1 MATTRIMS
9 LYVNKG
15 KTAKQSLKERLDYVL
30 NPDKTDNYCYVKG
43 FKCDPEVAVSQFISY
58 RNIYKYRTE
67 RNYDGDILAYHL
79 RQSFKPGEISPDEA
93 NALGYE
99 LASRLL
105 KGKYAFLVC
114 THTDKEHIHNHI
126 MICPYSFDG
135 KTKFR
140 DSYYISKDIAK
151 LSDSIS
157 ETHQKSV
164 IENPQKG
171 NNVYSNWIGFK
182 GKPSNRDLL
191 REDIDNTMKQN
202 PKDIDEL
209 LKMLEA
215 IGYSVNY
222 GKHISLKHITQKKA
236 MRLDSLGEGYT
247 EADLKSSLS
256 GKTEHRITTMNPL
269 KTNSSLLIDIHRKMA
284 EGKGAGYEH
293 WAKIFNLKQMAN
305 TVAYLQEHD
314 FKDYDSLIEKM
325 NSVDSQLSDLQ
336 SKVSE
341 CDKRMKELSELRQH
355 ILNYAKNS
363 KIFAEYKNRKYDRRY
378 FEEHKDE
385 ISKFKEAK
393 KFFDTQNFENHKLPT
408 VKQIEEEFNSV
419 LSEKRKISEEL
430 KKLKA
435 ESRELNIH
443 RYNIEEILG
452 INTEAEIEKS
462 RESAVQKE

>member
-1 MATTRIMS
+1 MATTRIMP
-9 LYVNKG
+9 LHINKG
-15 KTAKQSLKERLDYVL
+15 KTAQQTLKERFKYVL
-30 NPDKTDNYCYVKG
+30 NPDKTDNGLYVKG
-43 FKCDPEVAVSQFISY
+43 FRCDPEIAALQFNSS
-58 RNIYKYRTE
+58 RNIYKNLTG
-67 RNYDGDILAYHL
+67 RNSDGEVLAYHL
-79 RQSFKPGEISPDEA
+79 RQSFKPGEITPEKA
-93 NALGYE
+93 NELGFE

-114 THTDKEHIHNHI
+114 THTDKTHIHNHI
-126 MICPYSFDG
+126 LINAYSLDG
-135 KTKFR
+135 KHKKR
-140 DSYYISKDIAK
+140 NRKGSIDDIRK
-151 LSDSIS
+151 LSDEIC
-157 ETHQKSV
+157 EGHQKSV

-191 REDIDNTMKQN
+191 REDIDNTMKNN
-202 PKDIDEL
+202 PKDFDEL

-222 GKHISLKHITQKKA
+222 GKHISVKHITQKKA
-236 MRLDSLGEGYT
+236 IRLDSLGEGYT
-247 EADLKSSLS
+247 EADLKLSLS
-256 GKTEHRITTMNPL
+256 GRTAHRRTTINPL
-269 KTNSSLLIDIHRKMA
+269 KSNSSLLIDIHRKMA

-305 TVAYLQEHD
+305 TVAYLQDHNLQN
-314 FKDYDSLIEKM
+314 YDSLVEKI
-325 NSVDSQLSDLQ
+325 DAIDTQLSELKSQ
-336 SKVSE
+336 ISK

-363 KIFAEYKNRKYDRRY
+363 KIFAEYKNRKYDKRY
-378 FEEHKDE
+378 FEDHKEE

-419 LSEKRKISEEL
+419 LSEKRKLNEEL

-443 RYNIEEILG
+443 RYNIEEIIG
-452 INTEAEIEKS
+452 INTEAEIEKN

>member
-1 MATTRIMS
+1 MHI
-9 LYVNKG
+9 NKG
-15 KTAKQSLKERLDYVL
+15 KTAQQTLKERFEYVL
-30 NPDKTDNYCYVKG
+30 NPDKTDNGLYVKG
-43 FKCDPEVAVSQFISY
+43 FRCDPEIAALQFNAS
-58 RNIYKYRTE
+58 RNIYKNLTD
-67 RNYDGDILAYHL
+67 RNINGDVLAYHL
-79 RQSFKPGEISPDEA
+79 RQSFKPGEVTPEEA

-114 THTDKEHIHNHI
+114 THTDKAHIHNHI
-126 MICPYSFDG
+126 LINAYSFDG
-135 KTKFR
+135 KHKMR
-140 DSYYISKDIAK
+140 NRKGSIDDIRK
-151 LSDSIS
+151 LSDEICKGN
-157 ETHQKSV
+157 QKSV

-171 NNVYSNWIGFK
+171 NSVYSNWIGFK

-191 REDIDNTMKQN
+191 REDIDNAMKHN

-215 IGYSVNY
+215 MGYSVNY

-236 MRLDSLGEGYT
+236 IRLDSLGEGYT
-247 EADLKSSLS
+247 EADLKLSLS
-256 GKTEHRITTMNPL
+256 GRTLHRRTTINPL
-269 KTNSSLLIDIHRKMA
+269 KTNSSLLVDIHRKMA

-305 TVAYLQEHD
+305 TVAYLQEHNLQN
-314 FKDYDSLIEKM
+314 YDSLVEKIDA
-325 NSVDSQLSDLQ
+325 VDTQLSELQ
-336 SKVSE
+336 SQISK
-341 CDKRMKELSELRQH
+341 CDKRLKELSELRQH
-355 ILNYAKNS
+355 FLNYAKNS
-363 KIFAEYKNRKYDRRY
+363 KVFSEYKNRRYDKRY
-378 FEEHKDE
+378 FEEHEEE

-430 KKLKA
+430 KKLKF

-443 RYNIEEILG
+443 KYNIEEILG
-452 INTEAEIEKS
+452 VDSETEIEKN